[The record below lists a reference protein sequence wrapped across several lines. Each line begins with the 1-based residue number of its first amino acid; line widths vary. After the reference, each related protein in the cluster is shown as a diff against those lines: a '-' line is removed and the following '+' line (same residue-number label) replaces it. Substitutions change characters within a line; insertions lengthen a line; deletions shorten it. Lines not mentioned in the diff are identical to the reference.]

1 MLEFPHLEFEKLN
14 EAAVREQ
21 VISPFLQHLGY
32 RSCTQYDIIYER
44 LLRYPRT
51 SLGRKN
57 PERDPPLRGS
67 ADYILEINGLIRWV
81 IEAKPPVPITMDDI
95 QQAWTY
101 ANHPEVRAVYFVLCN
116 GQMMEVFY
124 TQHGP
129 SAPAILSVSY
139 EQLANQWGKIADR
152 LSPRALLRDFQC
164 PAVDTGLPIG
174 LGLRSLAQIT
184 DGWIRYDYNSFN
196 YTALNELQT
205 AIFSGSVKR
214 NEDGSLVA
222 YMKTSSPIRQFQ
234 EFSERLGLAVFEMI
248 SVDSVLSTDPQ
259 RCSEFVNERSII
271 FPAGEPFLDI
281 STWQPITFERNIQCE
296 TSTSAKGYLRGCV
309 FSGRFF
315 QKLRYLDFN
324 DINAEVAGLF
334 EVNLA

>member
-1 MLEFPHLEFEKLN
+1 MPEFPHLEFEKLN

-44 LLRYPRT
+44 LLRYPRA

-81 IEAKPPVPITMDDI
+81 IEAKPPVPITIDDI

-116 GQMMEVFY
+116 GQMMEVLY

-129 SAPAILSVSY
+129 SVPAILSVSY

-164 PAVDTGLPIG
+164 QIG
-174 LGLRSLAQIT
+174 RAH
-184 DGWIRYDYNSFN
+184 
-196 YTALNELQT
+196 
-205 AIFSGSVKR
+205 V
-214 NEDGSLVA
+214 
-222 YMKTSSPIRQFQ
+222 
-234 EFSERLGLAVFEMI
+234 
-248 SVDSVLSTDPQ
+248 
-259 RCSEFVNERSII
+259 
-271 FPAGEPFLDI
+271 
-281 STWQPITFERNIQCE
+281 
-296 TSTSAKGYLRGCV
+296 
-309 FSGRFF
+309 
-315 QKLRYLDFN
+315 
-324 DINAEVAGLF
+324 
-334 EVNLA
+334 